1 MRCVTYAGALPT
13 RIGCVA
19 CGIRFVFVNAIWSRR
34 VSSYKLAV
42 ISATMPTIDIDLSV
56 SSSYSSDSATSSRT
70 TSTEKSVN
78 GSEMGVH
85 AGEKVEL
92 NGWISNGVLHID
104 LSTIAD
110 KLNVKKANDEEP
122 ASLNGSNESED
133 SPGQQAVN
141 GGQQP
146 ETSSDTEFDDSLEV
160 NTLEVDLSGDQ
171 PASIEESN
179 NIQGK
184 AYHIEQLTT
193 AADVDLVC
201 PIRYVYDYL
210 PHSIGWL
217 QPQRISIPDK
227 VLGQIHPVHEHTRAN
242 SIALRPE
249 LSGLPIHTGLASI
262 RQNKHWEASIRASTE
277 LLELF
282 AQDQRCE
289 DAKLPD
295 PRSMAT
301 WAQGEV
307 VSKVSECVSRF
318 PIYMCPDSDEERLR
332 LLGQTNVLIFIFD
345 GKRASPLDCTS

>member
-1 MRCVTYAGALPT
+1 
-13 RIGCVA
+13 
-19 CGIRFVFVNAIWSRR
+19 
-34 VSSYKLAV
+34 
-42 ISATMPTIDIDLSV
+42 MPTIDIDLSV